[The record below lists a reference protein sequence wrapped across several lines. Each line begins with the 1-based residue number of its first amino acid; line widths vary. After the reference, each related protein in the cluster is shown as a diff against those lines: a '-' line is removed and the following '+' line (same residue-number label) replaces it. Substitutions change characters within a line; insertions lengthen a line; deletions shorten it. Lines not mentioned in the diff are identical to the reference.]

1 MAAYLSMASYDLPF
15 FLKPAVSITTNCCPS
30 LTNAVSIASR
40 VVPSIFETI
49 TLSSFK
55 IALVKEDLP
64 TFGLP
69 IKEKWMISS
78 FSFCSNLGK
87 SSNILSNKSPI
98 PIPWAPD
105 TGIGSPKPKA

>member
-1 MAAYLSMASYDLPF
+1 MPFSPSITNKTTSLLSTAAKALMAAYLSMASYDLPF

-69 IKEKWMISS
+69 IQ
-78 FSFCSNLGK
+78 
-87 SSNILSNKSPI
+87 
-98 PIPWAPD
+98 
-105 TGIGSPKPKA
+105 T